1 MSAHFDALGFPLNN
15 VRNSWGALSPRGIL
29 LRIWADEIVS
39 ERVMVL
45 GPPAVRELQSKR
57 ANGFWE
63 RVDHLRLLWS
73 GGIAGYALVL
83 TATDVNAVPRQVKDF
98 NREYVREIVALDE
111 AADGS
116 IWAEL
121 GEPVSVSKLEKHA
134 VNHRLLPASGAF
146 PTIAKA
152 KSMEGPGKK
161 LGPTASKLPALR
173 NLLIDLAK
181 TRRTYTNEEARTPLG
196 LGTLGMTNAL
206 RALGRECVEAGEPVL
221 TSLIVR
227 PETGRCADGFY
238 KEFRRDDAQ
247 EREACY
253 AFWGAPEEGDQ
264 LSSAPDDSLRQRA
277 QRFALVA
284 TRPEQQAFRNRLFIA
299 SGGRC
304 IVTGCDI
311 DAALDAAHRHGRDWR
326 QGHNRAGDGWLLRR
340 DVHRL
345 YDAGLL
351 RISDDGIRVEVD
363 EEIASH
369 YGQFAR

>member
-1 MSAHFDALGFPLNN
+1 MGNMGETSSSMSAHFDALGFPLNN

-152 KSMEGPGKK
+152 KSTEGWGR
-161 LGPTASKLPALR
+161 S
-173 NLLIDLAK
+173 
-181 TRRTYTNEEARTPLG
+181 
-196 LGTLGMTNAL
+196 
-206 RALGRECVEAGEPVL
+206 LGRRPASFLRFG
-221 TSLIVR
+221 TS
-227 PETGRCADGFY
+227 
-238 KEFRRDDAQ
+238 
-247 EREACY
+247 
-253 AFWGAPEEGDQ
+253 
-264 LSSAPDDSLRQRA
+264 
-277 QRFALVA
+277 
-284 TRPEQQAFRNRLFIA
+284 
-299 SGGRC
+299 
-304 IVTGCDI
+304 
-311 DAALDAAHRHGRDWR
+311 
-326 QGHNRAGDGWLLRR
+326 
-340 DVHRL
+340 
-345 YDAGLL
+345 
-351 RISDDGIRVEVD
+351 
-363 EEIASH
+363 
-369 YGQFAR
+369 